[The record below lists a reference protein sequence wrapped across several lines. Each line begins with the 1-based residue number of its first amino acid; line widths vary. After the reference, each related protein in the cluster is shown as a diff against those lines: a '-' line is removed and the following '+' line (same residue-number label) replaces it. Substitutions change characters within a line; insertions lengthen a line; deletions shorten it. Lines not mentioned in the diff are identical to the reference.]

1 MNDLL
6 IKMSKCEFKTIIK
19 KRIRISTNCNEKGLV
34 LIAAL
39 ALMSILA
46 LVATISVTATY
57 TDIKISGNYK
67 TGVQANYIARA
78 GAAHGRQALRLLN
91 ADSDDRGSFSD
102 ELENAAGANMTLEGY
117 TGIDDVPI
125 VDTTNLGNGAYTVY
139 LTNDLIDGY
148 TNLTDSN
155 NRVSLTSIA
164 TTSNGSQAVVE
175 LTVSIFELF
184 PLPSTITLLGSLAT
198 FTGGSGNSDV
208 KLLRGDDQCG
218 SDPPKPVV
226 ALSDAG
232 DVDNVQDAINEPDTY
247 WTKDDGNDVNF
258 ITHPDAIVTGIPQST
273 IDGIE
278 SNYGIDLLDPND
290 LDNLVAV
297 LQKQA
302 DTVAPDGS
310 TDATVYL
317 GNTDDL
323 QVVVVTGDFT
333 MSGSS
338 NGAGILVVTGTLTF
352 DASPSYAGLI
362 LVIGEGSVIRNGG
375 GSGTI
380 SGGIMVANTTGVGG
394 VLGSPSFVTNG
405 EGSGTVEQYPA
416 IDSKQSEESERCRFR
431 STKRT
436 I

>member
-1 MNDLL
+1 
-6 IKMSKCEFKTIIK
+6 MSKCKFKTIIK
-19 KRIRISTNCNEKGLV
+19 KRIRISINCNEKGLV
-34 LIAAL
+34 LIGAL
-39 ALMSILA
+39 ALISILA

-117 TGIDDVPI
+117 TGDDDVPI
-125 VDTTNLGNGAYTVY
+125 VDTTDLGNGSYYTVY

-148 TNLTDSN
+148 TNQTDSN
-155 NRVSLTSIA
+155 KRVSLTSIA

-184 PLPSTITLLGSLAT
+184 PLPSTITLLGSGAT
-198 FTGGSGNSDV
+198 FTGGDSTEKELYGA
-208 KLLRGDDQCG
+208 DQCG
-218 SDPPKPVV
+218 SDLPKPVV
-226 ALSDAG
+226 ALSET
-232 DVDNVQDAINEPDTY
+232 VDISAVQSTIATNGQPDTY
-247 WTKDDGNDVNF
+247 HTKNEFGNDVTF
-258 ITHPDAIVTGIPQST
+258 SDDPDAIVTGIPQST
-273 IDGIE
+273 IDDIE
-278 SNYGIDLLDPND
+278 SNYDIDLLNPDD

-310 TDATVYL
+310 TDATVDL
-317 GNTDDL
+317 GNTSDL

-380 SGGIMVANTTGVGG
+380 SGGIMVANTTGG
-394 VLGSPSFVTNG
+394 VLGAPSFVTNG
-405 EGSGTVEQYPA
+405 GGTGFIEYCSTEVSNSLSLLTLTPTA
-416 IDSKQSEESERCRFR
+416 IRERF
-431 STKRT
+431 
-436 I
+436 